1 MSETAAPEPYR
12 TRLSIVLARAAPKAV
27 ILRRGPRTHWH
38 LIDWDLATDVL
49 TPGQWMKGE
58 VILCDLSPDGRKL
71 IYFASQYHRPGMAW
85 RRSPAGPFD
94 PLATRPIRR
103 LRKGRKLPR
112 YMRGAP
118 ERAPAARLD
127 ETWTAIST
135 PPYFSA
141 LALWPAF
148 GRWTGGGFFET
159 GRMVYIREP
168 LDRMTA
174 IEHVAIP
181 DGIQVQSYG
190 SMTVE
195 ELSRRFTS
203 SRPEPPSAELVD
215 GQREALLAAGARWV
229 DFIVPRSEAELLFA
243 CDGCLYRL
251 MGWRD
256 VRPERYLAE
265 ARHIADFRDMRF
277 TLVSPPEWAMQW

>member
-1 MSETAAPEPYR
+1 VAL
-12 TRLSIVLARAAPKAV
+12 RLRELEVPSIPVNY
-27 ILRRGPRTHWH
+27 
-38 LIDWDLATDVL
+38 LIPIEGNPVRDDGTL
-49 TPGQWMKGE
+49 TPE
-58 VILCDLSPDGRKL
+58 RCLRALCL
-71 IYFASQYHRPGMAW
+71 M
-85 RRSPAGPFD
+85 
-94 PLATRPIRR
+94 R
-103 LRKGRKLPR
+103 LVN
-112 YMRGAP
+112 
-118 ERAPAARLD
+118 PAAEIRVAGGREGHLRHLG
-127 ETWTAIST
+127 
-135 PPYFSA
+135 A

-159 GRMVYIREP
+159 GRTVYIREP

-203 SRPEPPSAELVD
+203 SRPEPPSEELVD

-243 CDGCLYRL
+243 SDGRLYRL

-265 ARHIADFRDMRF
+265 ATQIADFRDMRF
-277 TLVSPPEWAMQW
+277 RLVSPPEWAMQW